1 MAGKTVQIPAEVVL
15 KVANSAKTFKEI
27 SEGYQEA
34 LSGVDLNSSLG
45 KNLDKSFGSI
55 DKIISKL
62 ESLTGKQFFTDTDL
76 KRAVTYMDQITE
88 AFSAI
93 NSKTKG
99 ISAEALGV
107 NTEELQRAKEL
118 LIDIKKNVRTDKKK
132 PVGQVMDPNQL
143 QAFGVNAKD
152 SKFNAGKSYDTNIK
166 NMGAAVGEL
175 SAKYLE
181 LKSSAEAAAAAE
193 LAAANASSKAANNL
207 KTAKVGLENRK
218 SQNDFLVQTFSKV
231 KGTGGSG
238 ENKRYTEDV
247 IADYQNIVGSL
258 IKTTEGGFTDSGRDF
273 ASIISSWFKID
284 ISDVQDDAEK
294 VVQTLKEGIRRAAT
308 KTDRTGNEVLSA
320 KQLQGTMKNIATN
333 VQQGNYSQDK
343 QVSALQ
349 QNVTNAEE
357 VAAKAVEEH
366 NAASVKANEA
376 TSVLTQTSNL
386 LEQIKGQVEELKRL
400 RKEYDS
406 QVDAKYKSQLEAQ
419 QKVVKQQEEA
429 DKRGVTQYGQQA
441 VVKGGEMNKWVHGA
455 YDDSV
460 IEKQMQAQAQAD
472 ANAFKSR
479 MQGTINRWFGAYQI
493 INKIRQGVRQAWT
506 DIQGLDKAM
515 TNIAVVTDMSVGDL
529 WGKIN
534 EYMSLAQQYGVTTQG
549 VYEVSQLYYQQG
561 LGTEDVM
568 AATTETLKMARIAG
582 MDYAEAADA
591 MTVAIRSFK
600 MEMEDAAHVTDV
612 YSKVAA
618 VTASDSEE
626 LATAMS
632 KTASSAESVGSSF
645 ENTTAMLAVMIE
657 TTRESAQNL
666 GSALKSIISRYGE
679 MKSGLTQDSEGEEI
693 DYNKT
698 DAALRSVGI
707 SLKDAQGQF
716 RDFDEVIFELAEKWD
731 TLDKNTQRY
740 IATVMAGNRQ
750 QSRFIALV
758 DNSERLQEVANAAQ
772 NSEDAGLIQ
781 YAKTMDSLETKLN
794 SIKTSFQ
801 EFYMSIINGPVAGGF
816 LDFINNFIQGIN
828 QLGSLQG
835 IFNLISVIRG
845 LKSSLSLIG
854 TLFGKTFGGI
864 VGSWKTAQDQM
875 VMGSRSAGS
884 RSAREY
890 MQGWNNTMQT
900 AAPGQGVNGS
910 PNAPMYAVPAGQEDP
925 NMQQPV
931 GPRGWHAFGIKDD
944 AKGKV
949 GKFFSYKTKDGARIG
964 QMVGA
969 GAAFA
974 GSALTLAGSAVAE
987 NDPQAGALMSAG
999 GNALQGLSMGA
1010 AFGPWGMAIGGI
1022 LGALSSLPGVIK
1034 AFDSNNQRQFEYE
1047 KAKEAAEK
1055 ANIERA
1061 EKKDTYLN
1069 TKELL
1074 EKYDDV
1080 KADRNAS
1087 EEDYQAWIDINNQLA
1102 EAYPQLIS
1110 YIDAEGNAI
1119 VDVTNASLLLKDSMK
1134 QAADASKDYYEKRNL
1149 EYEKQIA
1156 VNEDYAYVDTI
1167 WYSGKSQQDIYKNDF
1182 GLDWDSIGE
1191 NWLGNKEITAG
1202 TIVDTLQA
1210 HGTDMEVLLAAASG
1224 VQEAKDQLDSFEL
1237 RWLDFLTSS
1246 TGLNGA
1252 PFVKKDGKI
1261 VAWDSHIENVIAGKT
1276 GLSEQQANEKKSL
1289 QDAIYWHGQESKKD
1303 DDLFEMEGATGVVEK
1318 YLASQGYETA
1328 EEVWDLEN
1336 YDEIIKP
1343 LIDTYAKLPKSV
1355 QEKMGTLYGNLPD
1368 ISLSDLEQKF
1378 DEYGLATDDP
1388 FRDIFSDLWFE
1399 QNYAQ
1404 RNRYAQ
1410 QFYGETYTEKLGEF
1424 ADYDEWL
1431 RKSTTYKGQD
1441 SDEARKEFYE
1451 QTMKIMKGHSE
1462 ALGDGMGEFFEN
1474 YTTKEIEEYLD
1485 FLKREDAIIEKGGFA
1500 AEAAQG
1506 RKNFIAEL
1514 IAKDLKDGQMEGLN
1528 EKDTKRFLAL
1538 FNAENAGTQEWADAL
1553 SDFEEEVGKEIYD
1566 FDSMVFENFNTY
1578 LNNLVDNLDDNI
1590 KSIDDLFTK
1599 QKNGFSFKEASQ
1611 FFSKYGEIGETWE
1624 DLFEWTEDGRLVFS
1638 DVGLM
1643 AQRMAEKTRIEG
1655 ENFKKNADTMLASF
1669 SESDKKLSVSTYW
1682 ATEGD
1687 ESFGDENYIARLESE
1702 FVNDFKFTKE
1712 QAASLVNWVI
1722 SNGDATVEAFTQQL
1736 EVMGITSQ
1744 AATEYYE
1751 KNIERIQKEAKKAD
1765 FESAAANNT
1774 AILEGAFSAWKE
1786 GLAVL
1791 QSIDIGNISGEEAG
1805 KLIAA
1810 NIFKTEDFE
1819 QNVDGSF
1826 SLTPKAQ
1833 SALKDLPIWIQ
1844 NLINSSIESNLD
1856 SSLEALVELAD
1867 SSLSG
1872 DASLE
1877 QYGEAFSFLS
1887 EEWDWS
1893 LEAIKGAYENAMS
1906 QALLGNDE
1914 ILRSLITE
1922 QIAHKYNIDPE
1933 QAKELYGAEIDNA
1946 IKDSVAV
1953 RKDAYVNEVK
1963 TFNELLLK
1971 KIDGTATFSELEE
1984 LDDLG
1989 QKLDVELDDFTGNLI
2004 DDLNKYAQSIIDNS
2018 YLSYSDKKTALKD
2031 TYGTLFGAQAY
2042 QETYGYDSFITGDMA
2057 SSLND
2062 YTTAQKMVRTNKNN
2076 LTADQAA
2083 DFASTLSLM
2092 TGLSPEQ
2099 LSGSFSYDPVSAL
2112 YHFEPT
2118 EEWYRETLAKILG
2131 IDDFANISTGELI
2144 RRALSG
2150 DNAQAAAL
2158 ASNAEVFEMYNVQDN
2173 FTKAVNIEELLD
2185 STSESVESL
2194 ASGTEMNIEEIDKL
2208 YRSIGIALSE
2218 ADLLEKYKMTPEEL
2232 AQDFIAA
2239 AGSEGSLLEGEDLS
2253 VLNDAMK
2260 RGAEALLKQLASI
2273 VDAAVE
2279 GTAGMEDLFLLAQK
2293 TGMDLSGKIIK
2304 TAEGYQL
2311 TSTGALEAYSLL
2323 ANQSGN
2329 YADYGYKLAERYG
2342 GRIDFNER
2350 RNELFNEQKSINNSI
2365 ETLGILETLIQT
2377 GKASEQNTKEQR
2389 EINKKQI
2396 EELKQRRKL
2405 NNTQLKVLE
2414 EAEKAYKKM
2423 VADKQI
2429 DFMNQNHFNEQG
2441 DAFSTWLSTREAA
2454 ENAIT
2459 QAYKNGGTLDYNSA
2473 MNILD
2478 FIGEGTEGEKWT
2490 DARKEEVQAIVA
2502 GATDK
2507 EGNVNLLELAK
2518 QIFNIEDWEE
2528 FARLAD
2534 QATDNA
2540 MKEQQ
2545 RIANENADFIDRKT
2559 EFEKTGFTEN
2569 IFANDG
2575 SIIEENLSDMI
2586 DAKTVENYARAKY
2599 GEDWQNILKN
2609 DENER
2614 KEVIQ
2619 GLNELSQGW
2628 VYDPASGM
2636 TKEQHYKAYMAG
2648 GSASLEVEERL
2659 KRVEDHLNNLS
2670 IDDGLWGKFNE
2681 GLDEALQKAAELN
2694 ALLGQTTIYNVST
2707 DENGNVSL
2715 NVSSSKDLSIDENY
2729 RKELLKEIAGKY
2741 FGIEGD
2747 DTALENIVS
2756 GNIGGENGVYTLTH
2770 GGKTITVNS
2779 SYKEIGI
2786 EQDQPMLTYGANV
2799 TAVEEA
2805 IGPYRVI
2812 EGKIIYKTPRQA
2824 YQDAVKEAEQLQKDL
2839 VSGHYA
2845 NEQEAQIKQTRLN
2858 QLQGKGD
2865 YEGQGIIPG
2874 LERDYPNLINLDSD
2888 IQVTMTL
2895 QADSLTGEAQKK
2907 IAETQEAING
2917 NGLEVQVKYIAN
2929 GKEYSDP
2936 KLIPEGTPVQ
2946 VQFTLT
2952 GAEDTDTASLES
2964 AMEAISNLNS
2974 ILNSTADGAPPIDI
2988 TAKVSGNAVD
2998 AVKTINDTVDALNGK
3013 KIDITGTVTLY
3024 DGAGGTVDL
3033 QSLGWSSKAPT
3044 PLKPASD
3051 PNAAGNA
3058 AMHAGE
3064 QAAAAKAAEDRRA
3077 REEAERNKAL
3087 SEHATGAA
3095 VQAQINADTSAENY
3109 DLIGSAVEDNIKR
3122 GDVFVSP
3129 QSREMFMTI
3138 MGLVNNGETN
3148 RLTSML
3154 LASNGMN
3161 GTILADDYGS
3171 FYPLTNRETGK
3182 TVGTYIKHT
3191 DIQKIADALQIPYK
3205 TTRYGFGG
3213 EVITPEGAAAVVAH
3227 IMGNYNPTTQE
3238 EIISSQSSY
3247 WTQLAEKYYPNSQ
3260 ADLEIKSD
3268 FIAGETMELTLSKDW
3283 NTGVRKEELVEIGEL
3298 FKSLNVPLNLIMP
3311 NGEKTTY
3318 DDLTAIQTNVEKIG
3332 SYLNNYINTGELPE
3346 GYQNIQELFDW
3357 INQVYKEAEKLGL
3370 EIPDKKSLE
3379 QAQDKRSEKLTSDT
3393 KEKAGNITEQTFE
3406 EIYGQ
3411 QYDDAI
3417 ARRDQAQQELEDF
3430 KRRRANVE
3438 DEYNTLSNRIYSN
3451 DPTIRGSV
3459 TEKEIQRHEELGKEI
3474 KTFDDTESLLQAKYN
3489 YTQSVVDNMDASM
3502 TEIETRL
3509 NNISSKATEIP
3520 ITTDDQASAV
3530 LDSVKTECE
3539 KLKSG
3544 VSFDINGNLKI
3555 NYDPS
3560 QGVDFSEGGGS
3571 QEGGLTSY
3579 AGNVNGIA
3587 YAEGNVDPLIAGAN
3601 LANKTL
3607 VGELGPEMGV
3617 WGGQY
3622 HLLGAHGA
3630 EFVNL
3635 PSNAIVFNHRQT
3647 EGILKGQ
3654 WGHRGK
3660 ALVEGNALDG
3670 GTFWD
3675 GQIGI
3680 NFFTDL
3686 INGLSKSGSGKKVEY
3701 TEVSEL
3707 EEWYNLMRKITRLQ
3721 AERNFLEAEYEN
3733 LTSGHEQLDNIRARQ
3748 KALHE
3753 EMAIQ
3758 KRLLE
3763 YQKEELALQRKNIE
3777 QQSFWNKSL
3786 TFNEDGTLQS
3796 IFGNELGGGRGTFA
3810 FLDQLKQLDGSAQ
3823 VEMLKKIGYSAVGR
3837 DGKALEGKDLVS
3849 QFISE
3854 YTEIVGD
3861 YNELQDTISETES
3874 TIEENTT
3881 AVNEL
3886 EQQITDNQ
3894 KELEK
3899 KVYDLIVEQAEREI
3913 EVVKKQNELIKEA
3926 NNKYV
3931 KGLTDA
3937 LNEEKNMYES
3947 NQAISDREALQR
3959 QLSLLRRSGGSASE
3973 IAELERQLD
3982 DTLKSEYFSAQE
3994 KMIQDITKANER
4006 QVELMER
4013 QIKIQEDS
4021 LTYQKENGVIWQQVY
4036 EVLDGSYES
4045 ILDFL
4050 SGNSKEFFEASSL
4063 EQKTMLL
4070 DWAKMV
4076 GMYDEDRAN
4085 KQATSDAKKQW
4096 ENGEVQ
4102 KMLQADTE
4110 NDRWGQYQK
4119 LSSKDKTAAQ
4129 EHYNTA
4135 YADARL
4141 SGMSEEDARKE
4152 AYDSMVERFR
4162 VDGDDLG
4169 IVRWD
4174 PHGKVT
4180 NSGGGSSGSG
4190 DKKMWHF
4197 KVDGY
4202 DYKYEKKAQAEA
4214 AKKSKIYEFEN
4225 NYKQALAASS
4235 QAKTDAQKA
4244 KIASDIIKY
4253 DKLRNEALAA
4263 PIRYYSR
4270 GGIVDYTG
4278 LAMVHGSKTKPESFL
4293 NAEQTAQIREA
4304 LEVSG
4309 NRSMLEDVRSSLQAL
4324 QSTIK
4329 SITNIAN
4336 NSETSS
4342 ITIAPGAV
4350 VIEVAELADSYD
4362 VDTLSADVM
4371 NRIVNIANKRTTR
4384 SVNRR

>member
-1 MAGKTVQIPAEVVL
+1 
-15 KVANSAKTFKEI
+15 
-27 SEGYQEA
+27 
-34 LSGVDLNSSLG
+34 
-45 KNLDKSFGSI
+45 
-55 DKIISKL
+55 
-62 ESLTGKQFFTDTDL
+62 
-76 KRAVTYMDQITE
+76 
-88 AFSAI
+88 
-93 NSKTKG
+93 
-99 ISAEALGV
+99 
-107 NTEELQRAKEL
+107 
-118 LIDIKKNVRTDKKK
+118 
-132 PVGQVMDPNQL
+132 
-143 QAFGVNAKD
+143 
-152 SKFNAGKSYDTNIK
+152 
-166 NMGAAVGEL
+166 
-175 SAKYLE
+175 
-181 LKSSAEAAAAAE
+181 
-193 LAAANASSKAANNL
+193 
-207 KTAKVGLENRK
+207 
-218 SQNDFLVQTFSKV
+218 
-231 KGTGGSG
+231 
-238 ENKRYTEDV
+238 
-247 IADYQNIVGSL
+247 
-258 IKTTEGGFTDSGRDF
+258 
-273 ASIISSWFKID
+273 
-284 ISDVQDDAEK
+284 
-294 VVQTLKEGIRRAAT
+294 
-308 KTDRTGNEVLSA
+308 
-320 KQLQGTMKNIATN
+320 
-333 VQQGNYSQDK
+333 
-343 QVSALQ
+343 
-349 QNVTNAEE
+349 
-357 VAAKAVEEH
+357 
-366 NAASVKANEA
+366 
-376 TSVLTQTSNL
+376 
-386 LEQIKGQVEELKRL
+386 
-400 RKEYDS
+400 
-406 QVDAKYKSQLEAQ
+406 
-419 QKVVKQQEEA
+419 
-429 DKRGVTQYGQQA
+429 
-441 VVKGGEMNKWVHGA
+441 
-455 YDDSV
+455 
-460 IEKQMQAQAQAD
+460 
-472 ANAFKSR
+472 
-479 MQGTINRWFGAYQI
+479 
-493 INKIRQGVRQAWT
+493 
-506 DIQGLDKAM
+506 
-515 TNIAVVTDMSVGDL
+515 
-529 WGKIN
+529 
-534 EYMSLAQQYGVTTQG
+534 
-549 VYEVSQLYYQQG
+549 
-561 LGTEDVM
+561 
-568 AATTETLKMARIAG
+568 
-582 MDYAEAADA
+582 
-591 MTVAIRSFK
+591 
-600 MEMEDAAHVTDV
+600 
-612 YSKVAA
+612 
-618 VTASDSEE
+618 
-626 LATAMS
+626 
-632 KTASSAESVGSSF
+632 
-645 ENTTAMLAVMIE
+645 
-657 TTRESAQNL
+657 
-666 GSALKSIISRYGE
+666 
-679 MKSGLTQDSEGEEI
+679 
-693 DYNKT
+693 
-698 DAALRSVGI
+698 
-707 SLKDAQGQF
+707 
-716 RDFDEVIFELAEKWD
+716 
-731 TLDKNTQRY
+731 
-740 IATVMAGNRQ
+740 
-750 QSRFIALV
+750 
-758 DNSERLQEVANAAQ
+758 
-772 NSEDAGLIQ
+772 
-781 YAKTMDSLETKLN
+781 
-794 SIKTSFQ
+794 
-801 EFYMSIINGPVAGGF
+801 
-816 LDFINNFIQGIN
+816 
-828 QLGSLQG
+828 
-835 IFNLISVIRG
+835 
-845 LKSSLSLIG
+845 
-854 TLFGKTFGGI
+854 
-864 VGSWKTAQDQM
+864 
-875 VMGSRSAGS
+875 
-884 RSAREY
+884 
-890 MQGWNNTMQT
+890 
-900 AAPGQGVNGS
+900 
-910 PNAPMYAVPAGQEDP
+910 
-925 NMQQPV
+925 
-931 GPRGWHAFGIKDD
+931 
-944 AKGKV
+944 
-949 GKFFSYKTKDGARIG
+949 
-964 QMVGA
+964 
-969 GAAFA
+969 
-974 GSALTLAGSAVAE
+974 
-987 NDPQAGALMSAG
+987 
-999 GNALQGLSMGA
+999 
-1010 AFGPWGMAIGGI
+1010 
-1022 LGALSSLPGVIK
+1022 
-1034 AFDSNNQRQFEYE
+1034 
-1047 KAKEAAEK
+1047 
-1055 ANIERA
+1055 
-1061 EKKDTYLN
+1061 
-1069 TKELL
+1069 
-1074 EKYDDV
+1074 
-1080 KADRNAS
+1080 
-1087 EEDYQAWIDINNQLA
+1087 
-1102 EAYPQLIS
+1102 
-1110 YIDAEGNAI
+1110 
-1119 VDVTNASLLLKDSMK
+1119 MK
-1134 QAADASKDYYEKRNL
+1134 QAAKASKDYYEKRKQ
-1149 EYEKQIA
+1149 EYEAQVA
-1156 VNEDYAYVDTI
+1156 SNEKYEYADKAWHFDGQTEKFKRLGLRDARGNYVEGVAKDAWDWTTI
-1167 WYSGKSQQDIYKNDF
+1167 DAFAGSDMVSVKAIYKAWESQGIDP
-1182 GLDWDSIGE
+1182 E
-1191 NWLGNKEITAG
+1191 
-1202 TIVDTLQA
+1202 TL
-1210 HGTDMEVLLAAASG
+1210 LLAAQGSE
-1224 VQEAKDQLDSFEL
+1224 EAWNKLAQI
-1237 RWLDFLTSS
+1237 S
-1246 TGLNGA
+1246 TGLEWLDQLTSASGFNGA
-1252 PFVKKDGKI
+1252 LFTKDDEGRI
-1261 VAWDSHIENVIAGKT
+1261 TGYETHMENYIAGKT
-1276 GLSEQQANEKKSL
+1276 GQAELDANEKKSL
-1289 QDAIYWHGQESKKD
+1289 QEAIYWHGEESKKD
-1303 DDLFEMEGATGVVEK
+1303 DDLFEMEGATGIIEK
-1318 YLASQGYETA
+1318 YLASQGYKTA
-1328 EEVWDLEN
+1328 EEVWNLED
-1336 YDEIIKP
+1336 YDETIKP
-1343 LIDTYAKLPKSV
+1343 LIDTYAKFPKRI
-1355 QEKMGTLYGNLPD
+1355 QEKMSTLYGDLSD
-1368 ISLSDLEQKF
+1368 ISLSELDQRLNNY
-1378 DEYGLATDDP
+1378 DLATDDP

-1410 QFYGETYTEKLGEF
+1410 EIFGEEYTKLLEKWNFDEYDKWLERHSFQDNNENRQRFYEETLDFMSAYDKELGNF
-1424 ADYDEWL
+1424 I
-1431 RKSTTYKGQD
+1431 KNNSTGAIEAYISALKQQD
-1441 SDEARKEFYE
+1441 S
-1451 QTMKIMKGHSE
+1451 
-1462 ALGDGMGEFFEN
+1462 
-1474 YTTKEIEEYLD
+1474 
-1485 FLKREDAIIEKGGFA
+1485 IIEKGGFA
-1500 AEAAQG
+1500 AEAAGNRKIFLEDMAREFSDG
-1506 RKNFIAEL
+1506 RYKTLNDPEA
-1514 IAKDLKDGQMEGLN
+1514 N
-1528 EKDTKRFLAL
+1528 EKLKSLL
-1538 FNAENAGTQEWADAL
+1538 FADNIGTQEWADAL
-1553 SDFEEEVGKEIYD
+1553 NDFEEQFGIEIAD

-1655 ENFKKNADTMLASF
+1655 ENFKKNADDMLASF
-1669 SESDKKLSVSTYW
+1669 SESDKKRSVSTYW
-1682 ATEGD
+1682 AAEGD
-1687 ESFGDENYIARLESE
+1687 ESFGDENYITRLENE
-1702 FVNDFKFTKE
+1702 FVNDFGFTKE

-1736 EVMGITSQ
+1736 ESMGIVSQ

-1774 AILEGAFSAWKE
+1774 AILEGAFSAWEE

-1791 QSIDIGNISGEEAG
+1791 QSIDVSSISGEEAG

-1810 NIFKTEDFE
+1810 NIFKAEDFE

-1844 NLINSSIESNLD
+1844 NLINSSVESSID

-1872 DASLE
+1872 GASLE

-1893 LEAIKGAYENAMS
+1893 LEAIKGTYENAMS

-1922 QIAHKYNIDPE
+1922 QIAHKYNIKPE
-1933 QAKELYGAEIDNA
+1933 QAKEFYGAEIDNA
-1946 IKDSVAV
+1946 IKDSVAA
-1953 RKDAYVNEVK
+1953 RKDAYINEVK

-2076 LTADQAA
+2076 LTADQVA

-2239 AGSEGSLLEGEDLS
+2239 AGGEGSLLEGEDLS

-2260 RGAEALLKQLASI
+2260 RGAEALLEQLASI

-2311 TSTGALEAYSLL
+2311 TSAGAFEAYSLL

-2329 YADYGYKLAERYG
+2329 YADYGYKLAEHYG

-2350 RNELFNEQKSINNSI
+2350 RNELFNEQKTIVDSI

-2377 GKASEQNTKEQR
+2377 GKVAEKDAKERR
-2389 EINKKQI
+2389 EINKKEI
-2396 EELKQRRKL
+2396 EELKQRKKL

-2518 QIFNIEDWEE
+2518 QIFNIKDWEE

-2670 IDDGLWGKFNE
+2670 IEDGLWENFNK
-2681 GLDEALQKAAELN
+2681 GLDKALQKAAELN
-2694 ALLGQTTIYNVST
+2694 AILGQTTIYNVST

-2715 NVSSSKDLSIDENY
+2715 NVSSSKDLSTDENY

-2747 DTALENIVS
+2747 DTALEKVVS

-2770 GGKTITVNS
+2770 GDKTITVNS
-2779 SYKEIGI
+2779 SYKEISI
-2786 EQDQPMLTYGANV
+2786 EKDQPMLTYGANV

-3024 DGAGGTVDL
+3024 DGAGGKVDL
-3033 QSLGWSSKAPT
+3033 QSLGWSSKTPT
-3044 PLKPASD
+3044 PLKPGSD
-3051 PNAAGNA
+3051 PNAVGNA
-3058 AMHAGE
+3058 AKNAGE
-3064 QAAAAKAAEDRRA
+3064 QAAA
-3077 REEAERNKAL
+3077 EEAGIEYQKWLEDQKNKKTETETNKTTAEKDVVSDVANYAL
-3087 SEHATGAA
+3087 QQVPQSEVSTYDDQNFINFTKIFQNKSGASVNALLHGWRDGEGTYVVYGDYSSDHADVTGTEILKAYNWYYGTEKDSLTPEEMQGFFKDFTGEKETELSYSPEQEIYEYIGNYLSNNQAGIDSFVSGGGLIFDYDENTNVNAIKTVVDDLSKQFGIEIPLYFITPDGEKITYDELLNPQSKVEDKKEPVEDKKEPVEGIEAVEALIQQKVKSPFYRILPEEMQNFIKSEASLWGYDGFNAA
-3095 VQAQINADTSAENY
+3095 ILNHGFKMASTYGGNEGGYEKPYWNNGLISLPYYGDIEGIEFFNFPEVQAALRRDLLLNPQLYSPYTSLLYSYDPERFTGYIDTRGKETYAFSYADPSLVADKWNQIYDQLFSENAGNRFSEMQQGRAFLELT
-3109 DLIGSAVEDNIKR
+3109 LED
-3122 GDVFVSP
+3122 
-3129 QSREMFMTI
+3129 
-3138 MGLVNNGETN
+3138 GETN
-3148 RLTSML
+3148 DSIRPILEAFASEGYGIIPIKVILSSGEETTYDL
-3154 LASNGMN
+3154 LE
-3161 GTILADDYGS
+3161 LAKIQQNY
-3171 FYPLTNRETGK
+3171 LETGSLPSNIGDLK
-3182 TVGTYIKHT
+3182 TLFSLMHAAEKEASELFGIT
-3191 DIQKIADALQIPYK
+3191 DFSIGGYLSEEDFNNKIADIEIN
-3205 TTRYGFGG
+3205 T
-3213 EVITPEGAAAVVAH
+3213 EGAEESKKAITDVKDAADNLDGTTSLVA
-3227 IMGNYNPTTQE
+3227 I
-3238 EIISSQSSY
+3238 
-3247 WTQLAEKYYPNSQ
+3247 KY
-3260 ADLEIKSD
+3260 
-3268 FIAGETMELTLSKDW
+3268 T
-3283 NTGVRKEELVEIGEL
+3283 
-3298 FKSLNVPLNLIMP
+3298 
-3311 NGEKTTY
+3311 
-3318 DDLTAIQTNVEKIG
+3318 
-3332 SYLNNYINTGELPE
+3332 
-3346 GYQNIQELFDW
+3346 
-3357 INQVYKEAEKLGL
+3357 
-3370 EIPDKKSLE
+3370 
-3379 QAQDKRSEKLTSDT
+3379 
-3393 KEKAGNITEQTFE
+3393 TEQS
-3406 EIYGQ
+3406 
-3411 QYDDAI
+3411 
-3417 ARRDQAQQELEDF
+3417 EDF
-3430 KRRRANVE
+3430 
-3438 DEYNTLSNRIYSN
+3438 
-3451 DPTIRGSV
+3451 
-3459 TEKEIQRHEELGKEI
+3459 
-3474 KTFDDTESLLQAKYN
+3474 
-3489 YTQSVVDNMDASM
+3489 
-3502 TEIETRL
+3502 
-3509 NNISSKATEIP
+3509 
-3520 ITTDDQASAV
+3520 SAPPEQ
-3530 LDSVKTECE
+3530 LY
-3539 KLKSG
+3539 
-3544 VSFDINGNLKI
+3544 I
-3555 NYDPS
+3555 
-3560 QGVDFSEGGGS
+3560 
-3571 QEGGLTSY
+3571 
-3579 AGNVNGIA
+3579 GNVNGIA

-3622 HLLGAHGA
+3622 HLLGANGA

-3660 ALVEGNALDG
+3660 ALAEGNALNRA
-3670 GTFWD
+3670 TLWD

-3680 NFFTDL
+3680 DFFTNL
-3686 INGLSKSGSGKKVEY
+3686 INSLSKSGDGKKVEY

-3796 IFGNELGGGRGTFA
+3796 IFGNELNGGRGTFA

-3823 VEMLKKIGYSAVGR
+3823 VEMLKKISYSAVGR

-3926 NNKYV
+3926 NDKYV

-3937 LNEEKNMYES
+3937 LNEEKNIYES

-3973 IAELERQLD
+3973 IAELEKQLD
-3982 DTLKSEYFSAQE
+3982 DTLKSEYFSTQE

-4021 LTYQKENGVIWQQVY
+4021 LTHQKENGVIWQQVY
-4036 EVLDGSYES
+4036 EVLDDSYES

-4063 EQKTMLL
+4063 EQKAMLL
-4070 DWAKMV
+4070 EWAKMV

-4085 KQATSDAKKQW
+4085 KLATSDAKKQW

-4162 VDGDDLG
+4162 VKGDDLD
-4169 IVRWD
+4169 IVYWD
-4174 PHGKVT
+4174 PHGKAT
-4180 NSGGGSSGSG
+4180 NSSSGGSGSG
-4190 DKKMWHF
+4190 GKKMWHF

-4235 QAKTDAQKA
+4235 QAKTDAQRT
-4244 KIASDIIKY
+4244 KIALDIAKY

-4263 PIRYYSR
+4263 PIQYYSK

-4278 LAMVHGSKTKPESFL
+4278 LAMVHGSKSKPESFL

-4304 LEVSG
+4304 LEISG